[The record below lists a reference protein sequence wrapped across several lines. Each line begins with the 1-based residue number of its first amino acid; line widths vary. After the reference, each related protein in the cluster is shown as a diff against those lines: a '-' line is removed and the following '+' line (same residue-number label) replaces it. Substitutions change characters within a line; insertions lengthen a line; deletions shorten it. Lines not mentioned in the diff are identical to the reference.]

1 MKIITIAKFT
11 AFLYVSLY
19 SASGYSASGSA
30 DEVAGA
36 THIRTLAASC
46 AACHGT
52 QGNSAGGLPSLAGLD
67 RKYFI
72 VQMQAFASGERKA
85 TVMHHHAKGLKLD
98 EIEQLASYFSS
109 QKPTSAVS
117 PKPLK

>member
-11 AFLYVSLY
+11 ALLYVTLH
-19 SASGYSASGSA
+19 SASGPA
-30 DEVAGA
+30 DEVTGA